1 MQQELILTDRN
12 FKQEIIESEL
22 PVLVDF
28 WASWCPPCKM
38 LEPVIVKLAD
48 ELNGKVKVR
57 KINVDQ
63 NPEAAFDFKI
73 AGVPTFILFNRGEE
87 LRREV
92 GARSR
97 QQLLRMIVEGIHGR

>member
-1 MQQELILTDRN
+1 MQQELILTDKS
-12 FKQEIIESEL
+12 FKQEILESEI

-38 LEPVIVKLAD
+38 IEPVISQMAD
-48 ELNGKVKVR
+48 ELNGKIKVR

-63 NPEAAFDFKI
+63 NPETAADFSI
-73 AGVPTFILFNRGEE
+73 AGVPTFILFNQGKEMK
-87 LRREV
+87 REV

-97 QQLLRMIVEGIHGR
+97 QQLLRMIVDGVQGK